1 MITVTWLSIYL
12 AGGIIISMDSE
23 VKNKL
28 INFFSKYKKIEFSK
42 GEPLIEADQNPGGV
56 FYLIDGVVK
65 EYVVNAQGVEVVLN
79 LYKADSFFPMSW
91 VINKKALPHYFE
103 AMAEAVV
110 WKASPDD
117 FLSFLKSDPDV
128 MLDLLKR
135 IYKGMEGMWLRLEYS
150 MSGSAY
156 EKFISELL
164 IFAKRFGIRDGAA
177 VILDFKIFEKD
188 LAAQTGVARETV
200 SRLISKLKEKKLVD
214 FKDNRIYIQNLEK
227 LEDELTPRL

>member
-1 MITVTWLSIYL
+1 MSKKLGS
-12 AGGIIISMDSE
+12 GIITGMDSE

-28 INFFSKYKKIEFSK
+28 AKFFSRYKKIEYSK

-56 FYLIDGVVK
+56 FYLTDGVVK

-91 VINKKALPHYFE
+91 VINKKVIPHYFE
-103 AMAEAVV
+103 AMTDAIT
-110 WKASPDD
+110 WKAPSDD
-117 FLSFLKSDPDV
+117 FLNFLKLDPDI
-128 MLDLLKR
+128 MLDLLRR

-156 EKFISELL
+156 EKFICELL
-164 IFAKRFGIRDGAA
+164 IFAKRFGKQESGG
-177 VILDFKIFEKD
+177 VMLDFKVFEKD

-200 SRLISKLKEKKLVD
+200 SRLISKLKEKKLID
-214 FKDNRIYIQNLEK
+214 FKENRIYIQNLEK
-227 LEDELTPRL
+227 LEDELAP